1 MAHRGLWKRA
11 GGFSLKHGHNFGDS
25 NMIARWLSHGATIRL
40 MSTTVYHIQ
49 HQGRQQNP
57 ASWNQEPV
65 FRVVETDGVKRI
77 TSSWDGERK

>member
-1 MAHRGLWKRA
+1 MARRGLWKRA

-77 TSSWDGERK
+77 TSSWDDERR